1 MKRRDFLL
9 GALATA
15 PTAAVMGGASSLTRW
30 DGVAYRKRHESR
42 VVVSRA
48 DSYESPLVERIVEG
62 VRLCGVSVAGR
73 SVLLK
78 PNFVE
83 FDPQGVVNTD
93 PRVVAAAIEAFRR
106 LDAREVTVAEGPGHR
121 RDNEYLLRASGLQ
134 SVLDQHRARYVDLN
148 SDDVSALSLPSR
160 FTSLGRLYFPQT
172 VLKADLVVSM
182 PKLKT
187 HHWAGVTLSM
197 KNLFGVI
204 PGSVYGWPKNILHW
218 AGIDESIVDINAAL
232 SMPRFAIV
240 DGIVG
245 MEGNGPI
252 QGTPKHAGVLI
263 FGEDPV
269 AVDATAARLM
279 RIDPARVKHLSVAGN
294 FLGNLERENIVQVG
308 ESIEALAQDFQ
319 VISRFSD
326 LKGTG

>member
-1 MKRRDFLL
+1 L
-9 GALATA
+9 
-15 PTAAVMGGASSLTRW
+15 
-30 DGVAYRKRHESR
+30 
-42 VVVSRA
+42 VSRA

-62 VRLCGVSVAGR
+62 VRLCGLNVAGR

-78 PNFVE
+78 PNLVE
-83 FDPQGVVNTD
+83 FDPQGVVNTN
-93 PRVVAAAIEAFRR
+93 PAVVAAAIEAFRR
-106 LDAREVTVAEGPGHR
+106 LDAREITVAEGPGHR
-121 RDNEYLLRASGLQ
+121 RDNEYLLHASGLQ
-134 SVLDQHRARYVDLN
+134 SVLDEHRTRYVDLN
-148 SDDVSALSLPSR
+148 SDDVSALSLSSR
-160 FTSLGRLYFPQT
+160 FTSLRHLYFPQT

-197 KNLFGVI
+197 KNMFGVI
-204 PGSVYGWPKNILHW
+204 PGSIYGWPKNVLHW
-218 AGIDESIVDINAAL
+218 AGIDESIVDINSAL

-252 QGTPKHAGVLI
+252 QGTPRHAGVLI

-279 RIDPARVKHLSVAGN
+279 RIDPAKVKHLRVAGE
-294 FLGNLERENIVQVG
+294 FLGNIEREKIVQIG
-308 ESIEALAQDFQ
+308 EPIEALVQDFQ
-319 VISRFSD
+319 VISRFRH
-326 LKGTG
+326 LKGSG

>member
-1 MKRRDFLL
+1 MKRREFLL
-9 GALATA
+9 GAV
-15 PTAAVMGGASSLTRW
+15 AAGPAMAMLGGGSPASRW
-30 DGVAYRKRHESR
+30 DRAAYRKRTESR

-48 DSYESPLVERIVEG
+48 DSYESPLIERIVEG
-62 VRLCGVSVAGR
+62 IRLCGVNVSGR

-78 PNFVE
+78 PNLVE
-83 FDPQGVVNTD
+83 FDPQGVINTN
-93 PRVVAAAIEAFRR
+93 PAVVAAAIEAFKR
-106 LDAREVTVAEGPGHR
+106 LDARNVTVAEGPGHR

-134 SVLDQHRARYVDLN
+134 SLLDQHRTRYVDLN
-148 SDDVSALSLPSR
+148 IDDVSARSLASR
-160 FTSLGRLYFPQT
+160 FTNLGHLYLPNT
-172 VLKADLVVSM
+172 LLESDLVVSM

-204 PGSVYGWPKNILHW
+204 PGSIYGWPKNVLHW
-218 AGIDESIVDINAAL
+218 AGIDESIVDINSAL
-232 SMPRFAIV
+232 VMPRFAIV

-252 QGTPKHAGVLI
+252 QGTPKRAGVLI

-279 RIDPARVKHLSVAGN
+279 RIDPAKVKHLRIAGE
-294 FLGNLERENIVQVG
+294 FLGNLDREKIVQVG
-308 ESIEALAQDFQ
+308 EPIELLAQDFQ
-319 VISRFSD
+319 VISQFSH
-326 LKGTG
+326 LKGAW